1 MKCGVLNIKATDHW
15 VLVHMVKAASR
26 VYASTQKARW
36 TRIAAVLGLLLL
48 SGCAHYLVNA
58 KLDLHDPKSGYRLE
72 TLAPNDNS
80 GSLLVVLTFSGGGT
94 RASALAYGVLETLA
108 QTGIVWE
115 GSRKRLLDEVDI
127 ISAVSGGSYTAA
139 YYALYRERLFTDFER
154 DFLKRDVQGEIVR
167 KMVAPGNLVRASS
180 PQFGRIDLVAEY
192 LDEKIFHGATF
203 GDLQRQGRPF
213 ILLNASDMSLGTR
226 FEFSQDQFDLL
237 CSDLTP
243 YLLAHAVAASS
254 AVPIV
259 LSPLTL
265 RNYAGKCGYQEPDWV
280 AQALDDR
287 AASARRFYKA
297 TELHSYLDRAR
308 RPYIHLLDGGIS
320 DNTGL
325 RGLLDRILAE
335 HSPQRLAR
343 ALGAQALRKV
353 ALIMVSAETR
363 PDLTLDRVEAVPTVL
378 QVVRNVKDIPINR
391 YSFETTELFKA
402 QIESHVGR
410 QGGQETAFYLIEVTL
425 EAITDDDE
433 RERYMRIPT
442 SFALPAATVD
452 ELRLLGHR
460 LLAESP
466 DYRRLLHDVG
476 VENGGA
482 AWTERITP

>member
-15 VLVHMVKAASR
+15 VLVHMVEAASR

-108 QTGIVWE
+108 QTEIVWE

-343 ALGAQALRKV
+343 ALGATALRKV
-353 ALIMVSAETR
+353 VLIMVSAETR

-466 DYRRLLHDVG
+466 DYRRLLRDVG
-476 VENGGA
+476 VDNGGA